1 MKKILFLLVIV
12 SSVFARE
19 NPFVSV
25 VDNNTK
31 QKVKKE
37 YFTST
42 KVQLPNDARNLQYI
56 IFEYQS
62 VTGTIKKYRVPINK
76 AIDWHNSIVISTKVK
91 KAPTISLDLSVLSLY
106 IKNHTLLVQTDDKLL
121 RQFTLVEPNR
131 LVLDF
136 KSNRNFL
143 VYKKELVNSFI
154 QKVIVGNHDG
164 YYRVVLYLDAK
175 YKTDVMNTPEG
186 FLIDFK

>member
-1 MKKILFLLVIV
+1 MKKILFLLVSI
-12 SSVFARE
+12 SLFARE

-25 VDNNTK
+25 VENNNN
-31 QKVKKE
+31 QQVKKE
-37 YFTST
+37 YFSS
-42 KVQLPNDARNLQYI
+42 KEINLPSDARNLQYI
-56 IFEYQS
+56 IFEYKS
-62 VTGTIKKYRVPINK
+62 LTGTIKKYKVPINK
-76 AIDWHNSIVISTKVK
+76 AINWHNSIIISTKIK

-143 VYKKELVNSFI
+143 VYKKEAINSFI
-154 QKVIVGNHDG
+154 KKVIVGNHNG

-175 YKTDVMNTPEG
+175 YKTEVINTPEG